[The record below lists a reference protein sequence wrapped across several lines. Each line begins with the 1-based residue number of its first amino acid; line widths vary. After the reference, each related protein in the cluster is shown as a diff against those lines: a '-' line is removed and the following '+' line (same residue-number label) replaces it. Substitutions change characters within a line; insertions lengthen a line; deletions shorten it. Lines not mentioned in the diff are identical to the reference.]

1 MPLSSKLKDFDPFC
15 INAAGACLPPV
26 FLPFCIS
33 FAIGC
38 AIFRYAPREGREDDR
53 SMPLYVSL
61 SISLYGFVI
70 AASWIDIISEQ
81 LVNVLEFVGVVLRIP
96 APIMG
101 MTVLAWGNSVGDYT
115 TNGALAQRG
124 LSEMSMAACFAGPSF
139 NLLIGLGCGLL
150 SQKES
155 LLSND
160 GLNITLMPSVKVG
173 FICLIFNCVTTIIC
187 GLWNNGMIPKM

>member
-1 MPLSSKLKDFDPFC
+1 
-15 INAAGACLPPV
+15 
-26 FLPFCIS
+26 
-33 FAIGC
+33 
-38 AIFRYAPREGREDDR
+38 
-53 SMPLYVSL
+53 
-61 SISLYGFVI
+61 
-70 AASWIDIISEQ
+70 
-81 LVNVLEFVGVVLRIP
+81 
-96 APIMG
+96 

-115 TNGALAQRG
+115 TNGSLAQRG

-187 GLWNNGMIPKM
+187 GLWNNGMIPKMWVSPILLKCHCLVFTTPIRTPPDAPLGMGIYSSRCTLLTLPWMRRTWSCNPWDSLHEGL